1 MSDEILTQ
9 AHPILTNLVSET
21 LLYFFSRMHN
31 WNRYTYSWQN
41 FFKEGQSFI
50 LSRPSIDWMM
60 PIHTLETPD
69 FSMQTVKFK
78 RFSAD
83 MSLGLSKTMAFPGGK
98 VVKNLTANA
107 GDAGDIGS
115 VPGLERFS
123 GEGNGNPLQYSCLEN
138 SVDREALLIGYNP
151 WGCKES
157 DITEYTYT
165 NCLSIFW

>member
-1 MSDEILTQ
+1 M
-9 AHPILTNLVSET
+9 
-21 LLYFFSRMHN
+21 
-31 WNRYTYSWQN
+31 
-41 FFKEGQSFI
+41 G
-50 LSRPSIDWMM
+50 
-60 PIHTLETPD
+60 
-69 FSMQTVKFK
+69 
-78 RFSAD
+78 
-83 MSLGLSKTMAFPGGK
+83 FPGGK
-98 VVKNLTANA
+98 VVKNLPANA

-165 NCLSIFW
+165 NCLSIF